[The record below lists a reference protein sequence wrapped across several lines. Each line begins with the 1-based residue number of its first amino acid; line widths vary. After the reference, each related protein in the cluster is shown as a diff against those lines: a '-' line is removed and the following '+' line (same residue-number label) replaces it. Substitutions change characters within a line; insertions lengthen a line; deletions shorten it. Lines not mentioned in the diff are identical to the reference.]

1 MVVSRA
7 SLVAT
12 SALMIATLSSFAV
25 AQSDHSNHDPATH
38 QSFSE
43 ARDSF
48 VDFSLKRINPSN
60 TDYGECIAE
69 GRSMVLNETVRNAY
83 FWSNIVALGMLGCL
97 FIVIVYQYRVQ
108 AEREWSSAELLAQLE
123 LSAARSNS
131 QIQQLTERNRALIA
145 SLATLK
151 LAAQQSSTNL
161 TDSADRPPSRPAR
174 SHAAVS
180 QASVTTQPKGNAE
193 KPATERPSTIAAAP
207 VPSSQ
212 IALFKP
218 EVELVTKVNALEQQL
233 GRSHEMEKHLRR
245 QLNEAGRKLQT
256 EQERNRSLRVEQTL

>member
-12 SALMIATLSSFAV
+12 SALMIATLSSFVV
-25 AQSDHSNHDPATH
+25 AQSGHSNHDPATH
-38 QSFSE
+38 QSSSE

-69 GRSMVLNETVRNAY
+69 VRSMALKETVRNAY

-97 FIVIVYQYRVQ
+97 FIVIVYQHRVQ
-108 AEREWSSAELLAQLE
+108 TKREWSSAELLAQLE
-123 LSAARSNS
+123 QSVERSNS

-145 SLATLK
+145 SLAALK

-161 TDSADRPPSRPAR
+161 SDSVDRPPLRPVR
-174 SHAAVS
+174 SHAAVT
-180 QASVTTQPKGNAE
+180 QAGVTAQPKENAE
-193 KPATERPSTIAAAP
+193 RPATERSSTIAAAP

-233 GRSHEMEKHLRR
+233 GRSQETEKHLRR
-245 QLNEAGRKLQT
+245 QLNEAGRKLQA
-256 EQERNRSLRVEQTL
+256 EQERNRSLRVEQTS

>member
-12 SALMIATLSSFAV
+12 SVLMIATLSPFAV
-25 AQSDHSNHDPATH
+25 AQAGHSNHDPATH
-38 QSFSE
+38 QSSPE

-69 GRSMVLNETVRNAY
+69 GRSMVIKETVRNAY

-97 FIVIVYQYRVQ
+97 FVVIVYQHRVQ
-108 AEREWSSAELLAQLE
+108 AKREWSSAELLAQLE
-123 LSAARSNS
+123 QSVARSNS
-131 QIQQLTERNRALIA
+131 QILQLTERNRALTA
-145 SLATLK
+145 SLAASK
-151 LAAQQSSTNL
+151 LAAQQSSTNF
-161 TDSADRPPSRPAR
+161 TDSGDRPPLRPAR
-174 SHAAVS
+174 SHAAVT
-180 QASVTTQPKGNAE
+180 QASVSAPPKENAE
-193 KPATERPSTIAAAP
+193 RPATERSSTIAAAP
-207 VPSSQ
+207 VSGSQ

-233 GRSHEMEKHLRR
+233 GRSQEMEKQLRR
-245 QLNEAGRKLQT
+245 QLNEAGRKLQA
-256 EQERNRSLRVEQTL
+256 EQERNRSLRVEQTS